1 MKVSR
6 PYFRK
11 SDLII
16 VLLVVLTAV
25 AGFIFLCFNLSTDS
39 TPALARIKVNTKLYK
54 EIDLTKVTDPYEIEV
69 KGNFPVTIEVSSEG
83 VRFISS
89 DCPDKLCIHQGLI
102 KSNESAACL
111 PAGVSVTVKGQQ
123 TADIDGVVG

>member
-25 AGFIFLCFNLSTDS
+25 AGFIFLCFNLSSNS
-39 TPALARIKVNTKLYK
+39 TPTLARIKVNSKLYD
-54 EIDLTKVTDPYEIEV
+54 EIDLTEVADPYEIEV
-69 KGNFPVTIEVSSEG
+69 MGNFPVTIEVSSEG

-89 DCPDKLCIHQGLI
+89 SCPDKLCIHQGLI
-102 KSNESAACL
+102 KANESAACL

-123 TADIDGVVG
+123 NADIDGVVG

>member
-25 AGFIFLCFNLSTDS
+25 AGFIFLCLNFSSST
-39 TPALARIKVNTKLYK
+39 TPSLAQIKVNTKLYK

-123 TADIDGVVG
+123 NADVDGVVG